1 MITRFSENGESYR
14 KIMNAITGGFV
25 YGMVILIAV
34 IMLLYNIK
42 HERRW
47 KRLKKSES
55 KYFATAARMDE
66 AFLALLEKKDFA
78 YITVK
83 EICEEAGVNRSTF
96 YLHYETMADLL
107 SESVS
112 HMNEQ
117 FLTHMK
123 KDTDAFVTKL
133 WDCPLD
139 ELYLITP
146 EYLTPYLDYIE
157 QHKLLVRTATENA
170 AVLGMDKSYER
181 MFRHVFTP
189 ILDRYGIPQQD
200 RPYLMAFY
208 IQGLMA
214 IISEWLK
221 NDCTDSVED
230 VVNVIQRCVKRRRE
244 EI

>member
-1 MITRFSENGESYR
+1 
-14 KIMNAITGGFV
+14 MN
-25 YGMVILIAV
+25 
-34 IMLLYNIK
+34 
-42 HERRW
+42 
-47 KRLKKSES
+47 KSES
-55 KYFATAARMDE
+55 KYFATAVRMDE
-66 AFLALLEKKDFA
+66 AFLTLLEKKDFD

-83 EICEEAGVNRSTF
+83 EICEVAGVNRSTF

-117 FLTHMK
+117 FLAYMK
-123 KDTDAFVTKL
+123 RDSQTFVTKL
-133 WDCPLD
+133 RDCPLD

-146 EYLTPYLDYIE
+146 EYLTPYLGYIE
-157 QHKLLVRTATENA
+157 QHKRLFRTATENA
-170 AVLGMDKSYER
+170 AVLGMDKSYDR

-200 RPYLMAFY
+200 RRYIMAFY

-214 IISEWLK
+214 IISEWLR
-221 NDCTDSVED
+221 NDCADSIAY
-230 VVNVIQRCVKRRRE
+230 VVDMIQRCVKRRRE